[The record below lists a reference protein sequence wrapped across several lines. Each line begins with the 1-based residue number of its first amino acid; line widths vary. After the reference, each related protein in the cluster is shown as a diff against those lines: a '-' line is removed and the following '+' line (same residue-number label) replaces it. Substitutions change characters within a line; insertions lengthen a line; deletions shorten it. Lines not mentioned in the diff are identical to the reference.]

1 MGPED
6 RIQRFFDNFSVFG
19 FSSRIIHLM
28 TRKSAHND
36 CNGHITRY
44 FFHCHAMISKLAK
57 VTGPQSRLLLE
68 KTQDQKCYD
77 TKNMVLGIEI
87 TINMTAVMIFV
98 MQLIIFNIGSL

>member
-1 MGPED
+1 
-6 RIQRFFDNFSVFG
+6 
-19 FSSRIIHLM
+19 M
-28 TRKSAHND
+28 TRKSVHND
-36 CNGHITRY
+36 RNGHITCY
-44 FFHCHAMISKLAK
+44 FFHCHAIK